1 MKIAVLALLL
11 AAPAFAGHPPKQP
24 PKPVKP
30 TPATTIDTSAYAGAQ
45 AGAVA
50 GAVSGSSSHASGGD
64 ATATGGQGGVGGA
77 GGTSDASSDATGGQG
92 IGTVEGDT
100 SRFRSTAI
108 ALSVPGATAAPA
120 VPGQCLEH
128 SRGWQAGMGLA
139 ARSGGTE
146 LQDQC
151 MERQHCLAIADR
163 YHAAGLLQ
171 AMADQLATCGGVSV
185 RVVIPPAATP
195 VTVVPQTGVTAE
207 QLAIEIRRLEQR
219 QDAIARQ
226 ALAK

>member
-24 PKPVKP
+24 PPPVKP

-45 AGAVA
+45 AGAV
-50 GAVSGSSSHASGGD
+50 SGSHASGGD
-64 ATATGGQGGVGGA
+64 ATATGGQGGAGGA
-77 GGTSDASSDATGGQG
+77 SDASSDATGGQG
-92 IGTVEGDT
+92 IGNVEGDT

-151 MERQHCLAIADR
+151 MERQHCLAVADR

-185 RVVIPPAATP
+185 RVVIPPAPTP
-195 VTVVPQTGVTAE
+195 VAVVPQTGVTAE
-207 QLAIEIRRLEQR
+207 QLAVEIRRLEQR

-226 ALAK
+226 TLAK